1 MAANATRRF
10 SDWPGSESRMAPCS
24 SIRTPVPTLTD
35 FDFSQIRFDSDC
47 MQVVSLARRSK
58 PLELP
63 LSGGPLNFSVMRS
76 DGKFSNRWGVDVG
89 AKGDAYV
96 YCRDSPDAEK
106 VSLHASGRGHISICS
121 DVAKSVG
128 VDNRFGNVWTEPDFD
143 SNAIATFSLLFP
155 PWGVGLDPAD
165 VPKRGRKD
173 ELLIVGHPEKVV
185 VVAFFIVDAGRNM
198 RGHVPHIVLGQL
210 PVTGGKTLHVIA
222 WKEPEG
228 DLMDLVRGVFPHASA
243 TFSERGLGDD
253 EYTLHVQGYRRPDS
267 AFMVWV
273 PVRYTSPES
282 ERIIQDTSV
291 KRRKA
296 MEALAD
302 R

>member
-1 MAANATRRF
+1 M
-10 SDWPGSESRMAPCS
+10 
-24 SIRTPVPTLTD
+24 
-35 FDFSQIRFDSDC
+35 
-47 MQVVSLARRSK
+47 
-58 PLELP
+58 PLGE
-63 LSGGPLNFSVMRS
+63 GT
-76 DGKFSNRWGVDVG
+76 
-89 AKGDAYV
+89 
-96 YCRDSPDAEK
+96 SPSA
-106 VSLHASGRGHISICS
+106 VT
-121 DVAKSVG
+121 VAKSVG
-128 VDNRFGNVWTEPDFD
+128 EDNRFGNVWTEPDFD
-143 SNAIATFSLLFP
+143 TNAIATFSLLFP

-173 ELLIVGHPEKVV
+173 ELLIVGHPQKVV
-185 VVAFFIVDAGRNM
+185 VVAFFIVDAGTNM
-198 RGHVPHIVLGQL
+198 RGHVSHIVLGRL

-222 WKEPEG
+222 WKEPQG

-243 TFSERGLGDD
+243 TVLRTRPRG
-253 EYTLHVQGYRRPDS
+253 RRIHP
-267 AFMVWV
+267 ARPGIPAAWTPPFMVWV

>member
-1 MAANATRRF
+1 M
-10 SDWPGSESRMAPCS
+10 PK
-24 SIRTPVPTLTD
+24 LTD
-35 FDFSQIRFDSDC
+35 FDFSQISFNSDL
-47 MQVVSLARRSK
+47 MQVVSLTRRST

-63 LSGGPLNFSVMRS
+63 ITREPLNFSVMRS
-76 DGKFSNRWGVDVG
+76 DGKFSNRWGVNVG

-96 YCRDSPDAEK
+96 YCRDNPDAEK
-106 VSLHASGRGHISICS
+106 VSIHASGRGHISIRS

-128 VDNRFGNVWTEPDFD
+128 VDNRFGNVWSEPEFD
-143 SNAIATFSLLFP
+143 SEAIATFSLLFP
-155 PWGVGLDPAD
+155 PWGVGVGRPD

-198 RGHVPHIVLGQL
+198 RGHVPHILLGRL

-222 WKEPEG
+222 WKEPQG
-228 DLMDLVRGVFPHASA
+228 DLMDLVRRAFPYASA
-243 TFSERGLGDD
+243 TFSERGLGDG
-253 EYTLHVQGYRRPDS
+253 EYTMHVQGYRRPDS

>member
-1 MAANATRRF
+1 MVANTSRKF
-10 SDWPGSESRMAPCS
+10 SAYPGAERRMAPGS
-24 SIRTPVPTLTD
+24 SIRDSVPTLTD
-35 FDFSQIRFDSDC
+35 FDFSEIRFDSDC
-47 MQVVSLARRSK
+47 MQVVSLTRRSK

-63 LSGGPLNFSVMRS
+63 LSRGPLNFSVMRS
-76 DGKFSNRWGVDVG
+76 DGKFSNGWGVDVG

-106 VSLHASGRGHISICS
+106 VSLHASGEGTSPSAVTSRRASAWTTASGTCGRNRTLIRTPSLCS
-121 DVAKSVG
+121 RSCFLVG
-128 VDNRFGNVWTEPDFD
+128 CRTGPGGCSE
-143 SNAIATFSLLFP
+143 A
-155 PWGVGLDPAD
+155 
-165 VPKRGRKD
+165 GRKD
-173 ELLIVGHPEKVV
+173 ELLIVGHPQKVV
-185 VVAFFIVDAGRNM
+185 VVAFFIVDAGTNM
-198 RGHVPHIVLGQL
+198 RGHVSHIVLGRL

-222 WKEPEG
+222 WKESQG

-253 EYTLHVQGYRRPDS
+253 EYTLHVQGYRRPNS

-273 PVRYTSPES
+273 PVRYASPES

>member
-1 MAANATRRF
+1 M
-10 SDWPGSESRMAPCS
+10 
-24 SIRTPVPTLTD
+24 PTLTD
-35 FDFSQIRFDSDC
+35 FDLSQIRFDSDS
-47 MQVVSLARRSK
+47 MQVVCLTRRSK

-63 LSGGPLNFSVMRS
+63 LSRGPLNFSVMRS
-76 DGKFSNRWGVDVG
+76 DGKFSNRWGADVG

-106 VSLHASGRGHISICS
+106 ISLHASGRGHISIRS

-128 VDNRFGNVWTEPDFD
+128 VDDRFGNVWTEPEFD
-143 SNAIATFSLLFP
+143 AEAIATFSVLFP
-155 PWGVGLDPAD
+155 PWGVGLDPTD
-165 VPKRGRKD
+165 LPKRDRKD

-185 VVAFFIVDAGRNM
+185 VVAFCIVATGRNM
-198 RGHVPHIVLGQL
+198 RGHVPHTVLGRL

-222 WKEPEG
+222 WKEPQG
-228 DLMDLVRGVFPHASA
+228 DLMDLVQRVFPHASA
-243 TFSERGLGDD
+243 TFSERGLGDG
-253 EYTLHVQGYRRPDS
+253 EYTMHVQGYRRPDS